1 MVLIKINLHICRGVR
16 SSTQA
21 VLMLADT
28 VKSNMIQNKTTGV
41 LFFDYTDAF
50 GSVNWNKSLHKL
62 CNDFEVSID

>member
-50 GSVNWNKSLHKL
+50 GSVNRNKSLHKL